1 MRFKTSTAP
10 EAATTALALG
20 QPHCG
25 ATSRSS
31 VSPKLSI
38 ARAAVPTFSPICV
51 RQRMIVGVV
60 GPLMRRALAPRRGT
74 ACR

>member
-1 MRFKTSTAP
+1 MRTPLSTATAP

-31 VSPKLSI
+31 VRPKLSI
-38 ARAAVPTFSPICV
+38 ARAVVPMFSPIWV
-51 RQRMIVGVV
+51 RHRTTTGADPAEAV
-60 GPLMRRALAPRRGT
+60 MRRALSPRR
-74 ACR
+74 